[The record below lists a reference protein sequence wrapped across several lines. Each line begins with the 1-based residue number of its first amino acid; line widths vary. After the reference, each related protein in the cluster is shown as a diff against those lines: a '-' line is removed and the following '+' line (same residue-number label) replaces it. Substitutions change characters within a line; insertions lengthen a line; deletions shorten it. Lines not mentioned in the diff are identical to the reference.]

1 MEKDINNMLT
11 DEQLDDLI
19 QQSFA
24 RQQTIDE
31 INVAVMGQ
39 LRQATRRRRLLQWG
53 RMVVFAFGLPLLLFL
68 FGWLLWM
75 SVSQQEAPQ
84 FSLFHFQVPVFVCL
98 LFPIGAMLYAS
109 WRAIENFSLSD
120 V

>member
-1 MEKDINNMLT
+1 MEKDINNILT

-24 RQQTIDE
+24 RQQTVDE

-39 LRQATRRRRLLQWG
+39 LRRATRRRKFLQWG
-53 RMVVFAFGLPLLLFL
+53 RMIVFAFGLPLLLFL

-75 SVSQQEAPQ
+75 SVSQQEAPL
-84 FSLFHFQVPVFVCL
+84 FSIFHFQVSVFACL
-98 LFPIGAMLYAS
+98 LIPIGAMLYAS
-109 WRAIENFSLSD
+109 WHAIENFSLGE

>member
-1 MEKDINNMLT
+1 MEKDINNLLT

-24 RQQTIDE
+24 RQQTVEE

-39 LRQATRRRRLLQWG
+39 LRRATRRRRLLQWG
-53 RMVVFAFGLPLLLFL
+53 RMIVFAFGLPLLLFL

-75 SVSQQEAPQ
+75 SVSQQEAPL
-84 FSLFHFQVPVFVCL
+84 FSIFHFQVSVFACL
-98 LFPIGAMLYAS
+98 LIPIGAMLYAS
-109 WRAIENFSLSD
+109 WRAIENFSLGD